1 MEVSERGGMSR
12 NSWCRGGR
20 LFEVGIAVGGIRR
33 LVVTESTIHEPVCGG
48 KSERGG
54 GGIITIQDGAQFVV
68 IVIRR
73 YG

>member
-33 LVVTESTIHEPVCGG
+33 SVVTESTIHEPVCVEGSLNGVEGG
-48 KSERGG
+48 L
-54 GGIITIQDGAQFVV
+54 
-68 IVIRR
+68 
-73 YG
+73 